1 MARRLIVA
9 ALAACMATGAA
20 LTAEPVPSVA
30 PAPPPGLVQWTTGN
44 PADAG
49 VAPRGGPALLLMGGS
64 TEVDVAFAQ
73 RVLPIANGGDVVVLR
88 TTPRDGYNAYF
99 FELVDGP
106 LRPDSVQTLVV
117 DTVDKANS
125 DYVALA
131 VANAEFVF
139 LAGGDQSTY
148 INAWKG
154 TRVEGAIRAAHDRGA
169 VIGGTSAGLAVLGE
183 YIYDPDGVE
192 GAVSRDV
199 LANPYHPTVALTH
212 GFLGFPLLQGV
223 LTDTHFRERD
233 RMGRML
239 GFMARLRADGIAPSV
254 VAMGV
259 DESTTLF
266 VDHDGRGVVDGQGA
280 VYVVRETGAT
290 RREQV
295 APGQPLVYTGLERI
309 RLRAGQRID
318 LRTWRHDGD
327 VAPLSVDARNAA
339 APFATDPY

>member
-9 ALAACMATGAA
+9 AFAA
-20 LTAEPVPSVA
+20 LLHSVGATAAEPPE
-30 PAPPPGLVQWTTGN
+30 GLVQFTTGN
-44 PADAG
+44 PADAK

-64 TEVDVAFAQ
+64 VEVDVAFAQ
-73 RVLPIANGGDVVVLR
+73 RVLPLANGGDVVVLR

-117 DTVDKANS
+117 DTVAKANS
-125 DYVALA
+125 DYVATA

-139 LAGGDQSTY
+139 MAGGDQSTY

-154 TRVEGAIRAAHDRGA
+154 TRVEDAIRTAHARGA
-169 VIGGTSAGLAVLGE
+169 VVGGTSAGLAVMGE

-192 GAVSRDV
+192 GAVGPEV
-199 LANPYHPTVALTH
+199 LADPYHPSIALTH

-233 RMGRML
+233 RMGRTL
-239 GFMARLRADGIAPSV
+239 AFMARLRADGIAPSV
-254 VAMGV
+254 VAIAV

-280 VYVVRETGAT
+280 VYVIRETADT
-290 RREQV
+290 RRVQV
-295 APGQPLVYTGLERI
+295 AAGQPLVYTGLERI

-327 VAPLSVDARNAA
+327 VAPLSADARTPT
-339 APFATDPY
+339 APFAGDPY